1 MKLNA
6 KPSGDPMY
14 LIALSGRPNNP
25 LAAQQ
30 PACPRPGK
38 LASLAR
44 IGALFCSLLFSHWCS
59 AAEPAGTATPGTLDM
74 PAADTPAAPQ
84 SGDESPMMLYLV
96 PWNANPESG
105 KNGKKFTLYQP
116 WGSHFDPLTP
126 VQTQQLNGQ

>member
-30 PACPRPGK
+30 PAR

-59 AAEPAGTATPGTLDM
+59 AAEPAVTAAPGTLDM